1 MKIIDCFTFYNEL
14 KMLEFRL
21 AELNDDVDYFVLV
34 ESTFTHTGNK
44 KDLFFEKN
52 KNLYSKYLHKIIHII
67 VDDMPNTEN
76 AWDNEKYQRKC
87 INRGIQQLTLNE
99 DDVKK

>member
-52 KNLYSKYLHKIIHII
+52 KNLY
-67 VDDMPNTEN
+67 
-76 AWDNEKYQRKC
+76 
-87 INRGIQQLTLNE
+87 
-99 DDVKK
+99 

>member
-44 KDLFFEKN
+44 KDLFLK
-52 KNLYSKYLHKIIHII
+52 KIK
-67 VDDMPNTEN
+67 T
-76 AWDNEKYQRKC
+76 Y
-87 INRGIQQLTLNE
+87 IQSIYT
-99 DDVKK
+99 K